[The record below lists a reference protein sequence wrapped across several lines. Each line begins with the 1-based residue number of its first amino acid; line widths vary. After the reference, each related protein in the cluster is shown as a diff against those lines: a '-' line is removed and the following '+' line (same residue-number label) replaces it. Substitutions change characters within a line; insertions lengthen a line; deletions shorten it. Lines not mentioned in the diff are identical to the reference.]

1 MAPKEQLR
9 SLAHPRYFLRDTLGL
24 LMELELSRAVL
35 HPLGKLMGAWG
46 SQVYKELW
54 WDPP

>member
-46 SQVYKELW
+46 SQV
-54 WDPP
+54 